1 MRPRDG
7 RPYRNAIFVIFQIQS
22 LKEITTMTDHVH
34 NSGRFGSATS
44 TPAIRNRVMRN
55 TYWLLALSM
64 LPTVLGAWIG
74 VQTGITAALTGGM
87 GLIVFLGG
95 AFGFMYAI
103 EKTKNSSAGVP
114 VLLAFTFFMG
124 LMLSRMLAMVLGFS
138 NGASL
143 VMTAFGG
150 TAGVFF
156 VMANLSTL
164 IKRDLSGM
172 GKWLFVGALAIMVG
186 AIINVF
192 VGSTA
197 GMAAIATLAIIVF
210 SMYLLYDLKRIVDG
224 GETNYI
230 TATLSLYL
238 SLFNIF
244 QSLLALLGIFGGER
258 D

>member
-1 MRPRDG
+1 
-7 RPYRNAIFVIFQIQS
+7 
-22 LKEITTMTDHVH
+22 MTDHVH
-34 NSGRFGSATS
+34 NSGRFGSAVS
-44 TPAIRNRVMRN
+44 TTAVRNRVLRN

-74 VQTGITAALTGGM
+74 VQTGITASLTGGM
-87 GLIVFLGG
+87 GLIVFLVG
-95 AFGFMYAI
+95 AFGFMFAI

-124 LMLSRMLAMVLGFS
+124 LMLSRMLASVMGFS

-143 VMTAFGG
+143 IMTAFGG

-156 VMANLSTL
+156 VMANLSTV
-164 IKRDLSGM
+164 IKRDISGM

-192 VGSTA
+192 VGSTV
-197 GMAAIATLAIIVF
+197 GMAVIATMAIIVF
-210 SMYLLYDLKRIVDG
+210 SLYLLYDLKRIVDG

-230 TATLSLYL
+230 SATLGLYL